1 MGVLELMTIKGINY
15 QKVIMDPI
23 HGCIPITQLEYEIL
37 QLPIMNRLHYIHH
50 LGLAYMV
57 YPSAK
62 TSRFEHSLGVTHIA
76 SKIIHR
82 ILETATTDE
91 LKVFKLNPNSKKFI
105 QDCQNL
111 IQKVRL
117 AALLHDVGHGPY
129 SHVTEPFLRKSLKSY
144 ERKEALKLFQCKKEE
159 LPAHEYFSYKI
170 ITDPESG
177 VEKITEKYG
186 IRTKEIAELL
196 IKKPTKDEG
205 VKVLRKIISSQLDA
219 DRMDSLLRDSHAT
232 GVPFGITDVDRVI
245 HNIYLQEYDGIYEL
259 VVHERALRGIED
271 IIDARFKMHL
281 TIYNHHLVVALEELL
296 REAIRKMTDANI
308 LNYENFHYTN
318 FLKMESDDVTINFK
332 LKEYKNELFKGL
344 IDRRYAPVSLFKTQM
359 ESYDF
364 VETVRKLK
372 VEVPHETAR
381 EKIFDWFNKYKMG
394 EIKFKPRK
402 RKLKNILLLPSIK
415 PFSPYKELT
424 EERILVGKGKNK
436 GIRSLLAA
444 SPYVT
449 QINELWRKFPYFCV
463 SYILTNIRKYEAKT
477 YREEILKLMATQI
490 TT

>member
-1 MGVLELMTIKGINY
+1 MAIEGINY

-37 QLPIMNRLHYIHH
+37 QLPVMNRLHNIHH

-76 SKIIHR
+76 SKMIYR
-82 ILETATTDE
+82 ILETASIYE
-91 LKVFKLNPNSKKFI
+91 LRKIFKSNPESGKFKN
-105 QDCQNL
+105 DCHNL
-111 IQKVRL
+111 IQRVRL

-129 SHVTEPFLRKSLKSY
+129 SHVTEPFLR
-144 ERKEALKLFQCKKEE
+144 EALKNDEREEALELFQCKKEE

-177 VEKITEKYG
+177 IGKITEKYG
-186 IRTKEIAELL
+186 IRAMEIAELL
-196 IKKPTKDEG
+196 IKKETKNENVG
-205 VKVLRKIISSQLDA
+205 VLRKIISSQLDA

-245 HNIYLQEYDGIYEL
+245 HNLYLQKVDRKYEL

-296 REAIRKMTDANI
+296 REAIREMIKANI
-308 LNYENFHYTN
+308 LTYENFHYKSF
-318 FLKMESDDVTINFK
+318 FLYGESDDILINFK
-332 LKEYKNELFKGL
+332 LREYKNELFKGL
-344 IDRRYAPVSLFKTQM
+344 VDRHYAPVSLFKTQM

-364 VETVRKLK
+364 IERTRKLK
-372 VEVPHETAR
+372 VEIPHETAR
-381 EKIFDWFNKYKMG
+381 EKIFDWFDKYKMG
-394 EIKFKPRK
+394 EIKFKPRR
-402 RKLKNILLLPSIK
+402 RKLKNILLFPSIK
-415 PFSPYKELT
+415 PFSPYKELSE
-424 EERILVGKGKNK
+424 EERILVGKGKNEVP
-436 GIRSLLAA
+436 RSLLAA

-449 QINELWRKFPYFCV
+449 QINELWRKYPYFCV
-463 SYILTNIRKYEAKT
+463 SYVLPNVRKDEAKK
-477 YREEILKLMATQI
+477 YREEILKLIATKI
-490 TT
+490 AE